1 MPLNNL
7 NWMHGTHP
15 LNMMT
20 KKIHYKK
27 REDFSSRFFCL
38 QSCFDMIYFYL
49 ERQGALSKGVRTFFT
64 KNTLFMGIAI
74 SSQSWLEDDEINLTD
89 EYIMLFSW

>member
-7 NWMHGTHP
+7 NWMHGTHL

-49 ERQGALSKGVRTFFT
+49 ERQGALSKGVRTFFYIDVP
-64 KNTLFMGIAI
+64 KLGIAKI
-74 SSQSWLEDDEINLTD
+74 QS
-89 EYIMLFSW
+89 FVAGGR